1 MNEFMFKGFNQLNR
15 IGQGRPTEGEH
26 VASRVVS
33 AKGRGQGWIKD
44 NLNPLVPT
52 GADVRL
58 GQVEAVRTHALVGLD
73 GKKVI
78 QFKTGGDG
86 LNGKRPPNER
96 LSLVPTTMG

>member
-15 IGQGRPTEGEH
+15 IGQGRLTEGEH
-26 VASRVVS
+26 VAGRVVG
-33 AKGRGQGWIKD
+33 AKGRRQGRIED
-44 NLNPLVPT
+44 HLNPLVPT

-58 GQVEAVRTHALVGLD
+58 GHVEAVHTHTLVGLG

-86 LNGKRPPNER
+86 LNGKRPPAER
-96 LSLVPTTMG
+96 